1 MLLISLCLILCM
13 CYSCNLL
20 LYRSLFA
27 HSKPGY
33 MVFRHLHCTVFS
45 ENVMCAED
53 IENHDTLKDEDY
65 DKLREQVRVSKVKIK
80 EEMEELEP
88 DELVQKSFEGEIRS
102 EPPG

>member
-1 MLLISLCLILCM
+1 
-13 CYSCNLL
+13 
-20 LYRSLFA
+20 
-27 HSKPGY
+27 
-33 MVFRHLHCTVFS
+33 
-45 ENVMCAED
+45 MCAED